1 VAFEPLLAPIAA
13 TVTDYVTV
21 EVGARYTHAARPVAG
36 FDGDIAEAETHVVRR
51 LVGGR
56 EVRISMK
63 AMA

>member
-36 FDGDIAEAETHVVRR
+36 FDRDIAEAETHVVRR